1 MSTNIDLLTRML
13 NKEGY
18 KYSSMVDEI
27 EVELNNGSVVFIK
40 DDYSAYEIKYEDKI
54 DVAHD
59 EMELLGIIKK
69 YK

>member
-1 MSTNIDLLTRML
+1 MGTNIDLLIRML

-18 KYSSMVDEI
+18 KYSFVVDEI
-27 EVELNNGSVVFIK
+27 EIELNNSVVFIK
-40 DDYSAYEIKYEDKI
+40 DDVTAYEIFYKNNN

-59 EMELLGIIKK
+59 ETEVLNIIES

>member
-27 EVELNNGSVVFIK
+27 EIKLNNNIVFIK
-40 DDYSAYEIKYEDKI
+40 DDETAYEITYKGNF

-59 EMELLGIIKK
+59 EMELLGIIES

>member
-1 MSTNIDLLTRML
+1 MGTNIDLLIRML

-18 KYSSMVDEI
+18 KYSFVVDEI
-27 EVELNNGSVVFIK
+27 EIELNNSVVFIK
-40 DDYSAYEIKYEDKI
+40 DDVTAYEITYKNNN

-59 EMELLGIIKK
+59 ETEVLNIIEN